1 MTLLHSADTINLAYG
16 EIFQGATHI
25 VPFIVF
31 IGRVRQATFPC
42 SLISINSAAAWFRG
56 VPVGVVEW
64 DAHALLGLP
73 HERAAAVVDG
83 DSLTAREE
91 GRDRPPTLRSYCK
104 A

>member
-1 MTLLHSADTINLAYG
+1 MLHSVDAIDLAYG
-16 EIFQGATHI
+16 AILQGATHI

-31 IGRVRQATFPC
+31 IGLIRQATF
-42 SLISINSAAAWFRG
+42 LQRRIAAADGIAIRLSG
-56 VPVGVVEW
+56 IPVGVVEW

-83 DSLTAREE
+83 DSLAAREE
-91 GRDRPPTLRSYCK
+91 GRNRPPTLRSYCK